1 MNLWITFWAWVIV
14 GSMVAFAILAVV
26 VTIGGWGD
34 LKVMFGRRDGR
45 LSGRQEPPEDES
57 SS

>member
-1 MNLWITFWAWVIV
+1 MNFWITFWAWVIV
-14 GSMVAFAILAVV
+14 GSMTAFAILAVV

-34 LKVMFGRRDGR
+34 LKVMFSRSDGR
-45 LSGRQEPPEDES
+45 LSGRQEPLEDES

>member
-14 GSMVAFAILAVV
+14 GSMAAFAILAVV

-34 LKVMFGRRDGR
+34 LKVMFSRSDGR
-45 LSGRQEPPEDES
+45 LSGRQEVPEDENS
-57 SS
+57 S